1 LGQVLD
7 RPRAS
12 RGGRA
17 AISAASC
24 RISQTKPR
32 RRIRASV
39 AAVRQGLRESGYTN
53 DKADQA
59 SRNVRKPPFKLLPGG
74 LQLQNDVSALIETN
88 CVECILAKIDPDRG
102 DHGGH

>member
-1 LGQVLD
+1 M
-7 RPRAS
+7 
-12 RGGRA
+12 
-17 AISAASC
+17 
-24 RISQTKPR
+24 R
-32 RRIRASV
+32 RREFITFLGGTAAWPLVADAQQSALPVVGFLRPNRAEEFGHLV

-88 CVECILAKIDPDRG
+88 
-102 DHGGH
+102 